1 MLTCWKLLV
10 VRIFKVRKV
19 SHFIMNSIYER
30 VSDIN
35 RTKMIIFKTASDLRH
50 QFDKYRQKGQAIGFA
65 PTMGALHDGHL
76 SLLKTSKSQNQVTLC
91 SIFVNPAQFN
101 DPKDFKKYPSTL
113 ERDIY
118 KLETGG
124 CDLLFLPPVEEIY
137 PDGVTEKKHY
147 DLGYLDTMLEGKFR
161 PGHFQ
166 GVCMAVE
173 RLLEI
178 VLPDNLYLGQKDF
191 QQCMVIKRLIQLM
204 GKENKIH
211 TNICPILREQDGLA
225 MSSRNM
231 RLIGEQRAK
240 AVALYETLNFLKQNL
255 NKGSLSDLKK
265 EATTLLQEKNFK
277 PDYVEIAN
285 AKTLRPIN
293 EWDSR
298 TNIVGL
304 VAAYI
309 GDVRLIDNMILN

>member
-1 MLTCWKLLV
+1 
-10 VRIFKVRKV
+10 
-19 SHFIMNSIYER
+19 
-30 VSDIN
+30 
-35 RTKMIIFKTASDLRH
+35 MIIFKTASDLEH
-50 QFDKYRQKGQAIGFA
+50 QLGKYQQTGQPIGFT

-76 SLLKTSKSQNQVTLC
+76 SLLKTSKSQNGVTVC

-113 ERDIY
+113 AQDIY
-118 KLETGG
+118 KLETAG
-124 CDLLFLPPVEEIY
+124 CDILFLPPVDEIY
-137 PDGVTEKKHY
+137 PEGIAEKKHY
-147 DLGYLDTMLEGKFR
+147 DLGYLDALLEGKFR

-173 RLLEI
+173 KLLDI
-178 VLPDNLYLGQKDF
+178 VVPDNLYLGQKDF

-204 GKENKIH
+204 GKERQIH

-231 RLIGEQRAK
+231 RLSAEQRAK
-240 AVALYETLNFLKQNL
+240 SVALYETLTFLKQNL
-255 NKGSLSDLKK
+255 NKGSLFDIKK
-265 EATTLLQEKNFK
+265 EATALLQSKNFK
-277 PDYVEIAN
+277 PDYVEIAD
-285 AKTLRPIN
+285 AKTLKPIN

-298 TNIVGL
+298 INIVGL

-309 GDVRLIDNMILN
+309 GDVRLIDNMMLN

>member
-1 MLTCWKLLV
+1 
-10 VRIFKVRKV
+10 
-19 SHFIMNSIYER
+19 
-30 VSDIN
+30 
-35 RTKMIIFKTASDLRH
+35 MIILKPSKELQH
-50 QFDKYRQKGQAIGFA
+50 QLNDHRQKGESVGFV

-76 SLLKTSKSQNQVTLC
+76 SLLKTSKAENTVTVC

-101 DPKDFKKYPSTL
+101 DPSDFQKYPSTL
-113 ERDIY
+113 DQDIY
-118 KLETGG
+118 KLETAG
-124 CDLLFLPPVEEIY
+124 CDIVFLPPVEEIY
-137 PDGVTEKKHY
+137 PNGISEKKEY
-147 DLGYLDTMLEGKFR
+147 DLGYLNTILEGKFR

-191 QQCMVIKRLIQLM
+191 QQCMIINRLIQLM
-204 GKENKIH
+204 HMSDRIQMK
-211 TNICPILREQDGLA
+211 ICPILREKDGLA

-231 RLIGEQRAK
+231 RLNAEQRAK
-240 AVALYETLNFLKQNL
+240 ATALFETLVFLKQNL
-255 NKGSLSDLKK
+255 NKGSLSDLKN
-265 EATTLLQEKNFK
+265 EATSLLQGKNFK
-277 PDYVEIAN
+277 TDYVEIAD
-285 AKTLRPIN
+285 ATTLKPIN

-309 GDVRLIDNMILN
+309 NGVRLIDNMMLS